1 MARLP
6 RYQAGG
12 VQAVVPGRVE
22 FAGMREQARFAESI
36 GKMAAFVNRE
46 VQEREIRKTREQEEQ
61 NALYQRTQVDAL
73 KTAFTTESNRI
84 LEEAKRSNQLVPM
97 SDFNN
102 DLNNLRDGYLAAA
115 ESLDPEYA
123 AFFQNDI
130 IGQSGVLGEQ
140 YSTYHQR
147 EAIKFQRA
155 DALKGIQ
162 ARTLANEQLAN
173 SSAYTPQLALNAAQK
188 VEQYALDN
196 GYSPENAAREGM
208 KQAELMAIQHA
219 RFQFDQLGP
228 LEDKEK
234 YIENLRVAGV
244 SIDDTESLK
253 KELTIQVNQERR
265 NFETQARVLVQ
276 DYQRNAKN
284 IERGAPINPE
294 TRADLD
300 QRYELLEGVIPGIK
314 QERDRFNFI
323 ADRLPQ
329 LQKMSVSDLNQD
341 MIQQREKLMQLSSDD
356 PDFDNKYAMLS
367 ASEELYKNY
376 QISLNSDPYAW
387 FIRTGQLEHV
397 PLVDEN
403 AVAERM
409 QQQEYMQGVN
419 PGYIAPFLTTDEVK
433 AEVDYLNSSDPDEVI
448 QRIQGMQRLY
458 GDRYNQAIDELN
470 KGGLANEYAVGARY
484 ADNPG
489 LSIRILGLSKV
500 TEKELKDPISTTNA
514 NDFNTEFRLLSEEYR
529 SAFVS
534 GDVTGNALKTLTRN
548 FDIAKKLG
556 YSLINET
563 GTTGAEAAAQV
574 FDQMFPERIVN
585 QPQIR
590 LIVPQDEDS
599 GFFSYRLEE
608 ALDTDNLRSVDI
620 EPLEDP
626 RFPEFAN
633 KEVNIESLSDTG
645 IWLNNSTGDGA
656 VLHYNLDGF
665 LVPVRLTSGEYYEI
679 RFDDPRI
686 VDVVRGEESVT
697 RGVRQIG
704 LGV

>member
-6 RYQAGG
+6 RYEKAGIT
-12 VQAVVPGRVE
+12 AIDPGRVE
-22 FAGMREQARFAESI
+22 FAGLRERQRFSESI
-36 GKMAAFVNRE
+36 GRMAAFVERE
-46 VQEREIRKTREQEEQ
+46 VEERQIKKTREQEEQ

-73 KTAFTTESNRI
+73 KTAFTLESNRI
-84 LEEAKRSNQLVPM
+84 FDEAKRSNELVSM
-97 SDFNN
+97 SDFND

-115 ESLDPEYA
+115 ASLDPEYA

-130 IGQSGVLGEQ
+130 IGQSGVIGEQ
-140 YSTYHQR
+140 YSTYHQQ

-155 DALKGIQ
+155 EALKGIQ
-162 ARTLANEQLAN
+162 ARTLANEQFAN
-173 SSAYTPQLALNAAQK
+173 SYAYTPQLALDAAQK

-208 KQAELMAIQHA
+208 KQSELMAIQHA
-219 RFQFDQLGP
+219 RFQFNQLGP

-234 YIENLRVAGV
+234 FIENLRVDGV
-244 SIDDTESLK
+244 SIDKTESLR

-276 DYQRNAKN
+276 DLQRNAKN
-284 IERGAPINPE
+284 IERGSPINPE

-300 QRYELLEGVIPGIK
+300 QRYELLKDVVPGIK
-314 QERDRFNFI
+314 QEIDTFNFI

-329 LQKMSVSDLNQD
+329 LQKMSMADLNRD
-341 MIQQREKLMQLSSDD
+341 IVQQREELIRLSSDD
-356 PDFDNKYAMLS
+356 PDTANKYAMLN
-367 ASEELYKNY
+367 ATEELYKNY

-387 FIRTGQLEHV
+387 FFRTGQLEHIA
-397 PLVDEN
+397 LVDEN
-403 AVAERM
+403 AVAERV

-433 AEVDYLNSSDPDEVI
+433 AEVDYLNSSEPDEAI

-458 GDRYNQAIDELN
+458 GDKYNQAIDELN
-470 KGGLANEYAVGARY
+470 KGGLSNEYAVGARY

-500 TEKELKDPISTTNA
+500 TEKELKDPIGTTNA
-514 NDFNTEFRLLSEEYR
+514 NDFDTQFRLLSEEYR

-534 GDVTGNALKTLTRN
+534 GDITGNALKTLTRN
-548 FDIAKKLG
+548 FDVAKKLG

-563 GTTGAEAAAQV
+563 TMTGSKAADQV
-574 FDQMFPERIVN
+574 FNQMFPETIIN
-585 QPQIR
+585 ETHIR
-590 LIVPQDEDS
+590 LIVPQDEASD
-599 GFFSYRLEE
+599 FLSYRLEE
-608 ALDTDNLRSVDI
+608 ALDTDNLRTVDI
-620 EPLEDP
+620 EPLDDP
-626 RFPEFAN
+626 RFPEFID
-633 KEVNIESLSDTG
+633 KEINVRSLNDTG

-665 LVPVRLTSGEYYEI
+665 LVPVRLTNGEYYEI
-679 RFDDPRI
+679 RFDNTGI
-686 VDVVRGEESVT
+686 VSGEESII
-697 RGVRQIG
+697 RGARQIG